1 MYTTSNINK
10 KKRLKRRSGGGGSDG
25 IKQVNITIYC

>member
-25 IKQVNITIYC
+25 IKQVNTTIYC